1 MRPGERGGSTARGRP
16 ASAAEVCSGHATPAL
31 YGFGRYEDCRKIHR
45 SALIPKKLEKR
56 EKISIAKITGTPNY
70 EFSRVRE

>member
-31 YGFGRYEDCRKIHR
+31 YGFGRYEDCRKNPLERFNPEKAGETRKNIDCKDYWHT
-45 SALIPKKLEKR
+45 KL
-56 EKISIAKITGTPNY
+56 
-70 EFSRVRE
+70 